1 MARLTEEQ
9 INEIHTLRSKSVS
22 YRKIATTMGIP
33 LDTVKSHCRRHRI
46 MPIHNMGVD
55 GYNMKECLQSVKTQ
69 KHAKPVQTEPICE
82 VTVSYAPQDSDAL
95 PFLLETL
102 TSVFSGR

>member
-55 GYNMKECLQSVKTQ
+55 GYNTKECLQSVKTQ

>member
-46 MPIHNMGVD
+46 MPIHNMSVD
-55 GYNMKECLQSVKTQ
+55 GNNMKECLQSVQTQ
-69 KHAKPVQTEPICE
+69 KHVKLVQPEPICE

-95 PFLLETL
+95 PFLMETL
-102 TSVFSGR
+102 TSLFPGR